1 MLRLNLAKRLLMK
14 CGKKRESKI
23 VFLNR
28 PNRSKQTF
36 TVDFGLTIPPKIL
49 LPPQIFCIAVIK

>member
-14 CGKKRESKI
+14 CGKKRENKI

-36 TVDFGLTIPPKIL
+36 TVDVALTIPLQKY
-49 LPPQIFCIAVIK
+49 